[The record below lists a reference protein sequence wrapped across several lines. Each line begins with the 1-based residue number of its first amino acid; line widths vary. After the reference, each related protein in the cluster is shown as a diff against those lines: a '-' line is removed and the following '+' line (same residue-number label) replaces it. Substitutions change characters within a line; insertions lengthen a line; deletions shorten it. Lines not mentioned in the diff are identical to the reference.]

1 MSGEDF
7 DIIGII
13 PLYEA
18 TGKIKLEEIKF
29 NLLIN
34 FKNFNNYFIKKKFR
48 ELITHYLLVLFSI
61 F

>member
-18 TGKIKLEEIKF
+18 TGKIKLEEIKLMF
-29 NLLIN
+29 L
-34 FKNFNNYFIKKKFR
+34 FKYYWKKSSKFNNN
-48 ELITHYLLVLFSI
+48 V
-61 F
+61 

>member
-29 NLLIN
+29 
-34 FKNFNNYFIKKKFR
+34 FNTLN
-48 ELITHYLLVLFSI
+48 
-61 F
+61 